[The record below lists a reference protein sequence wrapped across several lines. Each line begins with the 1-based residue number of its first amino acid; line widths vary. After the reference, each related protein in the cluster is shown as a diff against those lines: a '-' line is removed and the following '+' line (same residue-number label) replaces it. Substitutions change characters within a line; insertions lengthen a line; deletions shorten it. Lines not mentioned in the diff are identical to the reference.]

1 MKTIKPGQLA
11 RITNKDR
18 KLGAATYYNQLTVTN
33 VATDKIETFLA
44 TDRELALLKKRASKN
59 KEDILPLKIK
69 RVSKL
74 WHWRRR

>member
-11 RITNKDR
+11 RITNKDW
-18 KLGAATYYNQLTVTN
+18 KLGAATYSNQLTVTN

-59 KEDILPLKIK
+59 KEDILPLEIK

>member
-11 RITNKDR
+11 RIKNKDK
-18 KLGAATYYNQLTVTN
+18 KLGAATHYNQLTVTN

-44 TDRELALLKKRASKN
+44 TDRELAVIKKRAVKN
-59 KEDILPLKIK
+59 KEDVLPLEVK
-69 RVSKL
+69 RAGKF